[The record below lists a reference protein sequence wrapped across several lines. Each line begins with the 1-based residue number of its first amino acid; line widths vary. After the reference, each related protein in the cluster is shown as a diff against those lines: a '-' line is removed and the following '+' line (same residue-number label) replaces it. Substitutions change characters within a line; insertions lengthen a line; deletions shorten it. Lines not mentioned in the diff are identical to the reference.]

1 MSLVNLPIDYVDEII
16 LRAMDSDNLI
26 YNTGNIE
33 LADIPFEKEREQFVS
48 VCLACYLFISMRNRP
63 KKVAIIADN
72 KILML

>member
-33 LADIPFEKEREQFVS
+33 LADIPFE
-48 VCLACYLFISMRNRP
+48 
-63 KKVAIIADN
+63 
-72 KILML
+72 